1 MRVKRLMDIGI
12 AVVAVL
18 LTSPLLLAT
27 AILIKATS
35 PGPIFFRQRRIG
47 LGGRAFT
54 MFKFRSMRVG
64 VDPTSLAKSQDPRVT
79 RLGKWIRTTALDE
92 LPQLINVVRGEM
104 SVVGPRPALP
114 EMVPHYTDEERRR
127 LETKPGLTG
136 WAQVNGRNKLA
147 YHDRLRLDSWYVANW
162 SIRLDLLI
170 LIKTIPVLFSRKG
183 LYQEDPRPWERRRES
198 GRR

>member
-18 LTSPLLLAT
+18 LASPLLLAT

-47 LGGRAFT
+47 LGGQKFT

-79 RLGKWIRTTALDE
+79 RLGKWLRTTAIDE

-104 SVVGPRPALP
+104 SVVGPRPA
-114 EMVPHYTDEERRR
+114 
-127 LETKPGLTG
+127 
-136 WAQVNGRNKLA
+136 
-147 YHDRLRLDSWYVANW
+147 
-162 SIRLDLLI
+162 I
-170 LIKTIPVLFSRKG
+170 
-183 LYQEDPRPWERRRES
+183 
-198 GRR
+198 